1 MIGIFYNFVLH
12 LLFNTKTALLYITMT
27 RSLITEIEQGHKPAL
42 IKRSIIKYYIYN
54 KTSTIPE
61 LSKELGLSVPT
72 VAKFINDM
80 CMEGIL
86 IDHGKIDSHSGRR
99 PCVYGLNPQS
109 GCFLGVDIYSGYIN
123 IGVVNFTGE
132 MIFERDKVPY
142 QSEYG
147 SADALLEICDIIE
160 DSISESGI
168 SLDKI
173 INACFNISGRVN
185 PNSGCSYSGFNELDR
200 PVAQMLSERFNM
212 NVYIQND
219 TRSMTYGEYVRGENK
234 VENNALF
241 VNLSWGLGL
250 GIIINGVVYSGKSGY
265 AGEFGHVKAY
275 DNEIMCHC
283 GKKGCLETEV
293 SGLAI
298 HRKLIENLANGKN
311 SILLDKYIADPT
323 SITLED
329 IVYGIQNEDVL
340 CIELIE
346 QLGEQLGR
354 QVAGLINIFNPE
366 IVIVGGTL
374 SSTEEYIL
382 QPIRQAVRKY
392 SLNLVNRDSII
403 VCSKLGDK
411 ASVIGAC
418 LYARSLAF
426 DFVSPN

>member
-1 MIGIFYNFVLH
+1 
-12 LLFNTKTALLYITMT
+12 MT

-42 IKRSIIKYYIYN
+42 IKRNIIKYYIYN

-61 LSKELGLSVPT
+61 LSKELGLSIPT
-72 VAKFINDM
+72 VAKFICEM
-80 CMEGIL
+80 CADGIL
-86 IDHGKIDSHSGRR
+86 VDHGKIDSHTGRR
-99 PCVYGLNPQS
+99 PCTYGLNPQS
-109 GCFLGVDIYSGYIN
+109 GCFLGVDIYNKHIN
-123 IGVVNFTGE
+123 LGIVNFTGE
-132 MIFERDKVPY
+132 MIYEHYNIPY
-142 QSEYG
+142 TKEYG
-147 SADALLEICDIIE
+147 SQEALDEICSIIKQCINDSPVPYDI
-160 DSISESGI
+160 
-168 SLDKI
+168 I

-185 PNSGCSYSGFNELDR
+185 PASGCSYSWFHSLEK
-200 PVAQMLSERFNM
+200 PVAKELSEQFGM

-219 TRSMTYGEYVRGENK
+219 TRSMTYGEYMRGEN
-234 VENNALF
+234 EIERNALF
-241 VNLSWGLGL
+241 INLSWGLGL

-265 AGEFGHVKAY
+265 AGEFGHIRAF

-293 SGLAI
+293 SGMAL
-298 HRKLIENLANGKN
+298 HRQLIQNLSQGKN
-311 SILLDKYIADPT
+311 SILLDKYTADAD
-323 SITLED
+323 SITLDD
-329 IVYGIQNEDVL
+329 IIYGIRNEDVL

-346 QLGEQLGR
+346 QLGQNLGK

-366 IVIVGGTL
+366 LVIIGGTL
-374 SSTEEYIL
+374 AATEEYIL

-392 SLNLVNRDSII
+392 SLNLVNRDSSI